1 MAFYQFSSLI
11 GMARRQSNALGRVIC
26 YVTILKPAATQASNI
41 PPVDN
46 AHRTT
51 ALYHFDQLPID
62 PIKIV
67 CLQQEK
73 WISMGKTFD
82 ILCLFCRSYELI
94 CA

>member
-1 MAFYQFSSLI
+1 M
-11 GMARRQSNALGRVIC
+11 GRINGIVVIWQ
-26 YVTILKPAATQASNI
+26 TPGT
-41 PPVDN
+41 
-46 AHRTT
+46 HRIT

-73 WISMGKTFD
+73 LISEGKTFD